1 MVHAEALSTLPPA
14 AGATA
19 AIVQFVGEL
28 RHAALPDEVLHYARR
43 HLLDTVG
50 VMIAGAGG
58 DVATRAEAVLAA
70 VRPAGRIP
78 VPGRARRADVID
90 AAFLGGTAAH
100 GIELDDGFRQGSVH
114 PGCVVVPAVLALG
127 YDRHAD
133 GRAVMEAIVAGYEAV
148 IAIGRACHPD
158 LRQRGFH
165 PTAAVGVFGSA
176 AAAGKLRGLS
186 ADALA
191 NALGLAASSAAGL
204 FAFVNGGGDIK
215 RLHAGHA
222 AREGLQAALLAEQG
236 VEGPPD
242 VIEGR
247 DGFMQAFAFGRADKA
262 HSKSTRA
269 GHSPEPGSSARAALA
284 SEASGQ
290 LGHSKSARAGHSP
303 EPGSSAR
310 AIALPP
316 AAAFGITDCY
326 IKPYPCCRHIQPAVE
341 ALIGLVNDEA
351 IASDEVQ
358 RIEVA
363 TYSIAA
369 EHAETGWDDFASA
382 QLSFPY
388 LMGLALKF
396 RAVKFEHFSEQ
407 TRRDPAFGTIAR
419 KISVTAPADVD
430 RLYPQLRPARVTV
443 TTARGSFTR
452 QADEALGSRI
462 VPLDDAGLTA
472 KFLDLVG
479 PVLGAAR
486 AKELGEHLWSLDA
499 ISDVAPLVESMA
511 KPA

>member
-1 MVHAEALSTLPPA
+1 MVHAEALSTLPPV

-242 VIEGR
+242 VIEAR

-262 HSKSTRA
+262 HSKS
-269 GHSPEPGSSARAALA
+269 
-284 SEASGQ
+284 
-290 LGHSKSARAGHSP
+290 
-303 EPGSSAR
+303 AR

-316 AAAFGITDCY
+316 VAPFGITDCY

-341 ALIGLVNDEA
+341 ALIGLLNDEA

-358 RIEVA
+358 RIDVA
-363 TYSIAA
+363 TYRIAA

-407 TRRDPAFGTIAR
+407 TRRDPAFGAIAR
-419 KISVTAPADVD
+419 KLSVTAPADVD

>member
-1 MVHAEALSTLPPA
+1 MVHAEALSTLHPA

-19 AIVQFVGEL
+19 AIVEFVGEL
-28 RHAALPDEVLHYARR
+28 RHAALPDEVRHYARR

-70 VRPAGRIP
+70 ARPAGRIP
-78 VPGRARRADVID
+78 VPGRARRADLID

-133 GRAVMEAIVAGYEAV
+133 GRALMEAIVAGYEAV

-191 NALGLAASSAAGL
+191 NAFGLAASSAAGL

-242 VIEGR
+242 VIEAR
-247 DGFMQAFAFGRADKA
+247 DGFMQAFAFGRADK
-262 HSKSTRA
+262 T
-269 GHSPEPGSSARAALA
+269 RAALA

-290 LGHSKSARAGHSP
+290 RGHSKSARAGHSP

-310 AIALPP
+310 AVALPP
-316 AAAFGITDCY
+316 AAPFGITDCY

-358 RIEVA
+358 RIDVA
-363 TYSIAA
+363 TYRIAA

-407 TRRDPAFGTIAR
+407 TRRDPAFAAIAR
-419 KISVTAPADVD
+419 KLSVTAPADVD

-486 AKELGEHLWSLDA
+486 AKELGERLWSLDA
-499 ISDVAPLVESMA
+499 ISDVAALVESMA

>member
-1 MVHAEALSTLPPA
+1 MVHAEALSTLHPA

-19 AIVQFVGEL
+19 AIVEFVGEL
-28 RHAALPDEVLHYARR
+28 RHAALPDEVRHYARR

-70 VRPAGRIP
+70 TRPAGCIP

-114 PGCVVVPAVLALG
+114 PGCVVVPTVLALG
-127 YDRHAD
+127 YDRHVE
-133 GRAVMEAIVAGYEAV
+133 GRALMEAIVAGYEAV

-242 VIEGR
+242 VIEAR

-262 HSKSTRA
+262 
-269 GHSPEPGSSARAALA
+269 RAALA

-290 LGHSKSARAGHSP
+290 RGHSKSARAGHSP
-303 EPGSSAR
+303 EPASSAR
-310 AIALPP
+310 PIAFPP
-316 AAAFGITDCY
+316 AVAFGITDCY

-351 IASDEVQ
+351 IASDEVE
-358 RIEVA
+358 RIDVA
-363 TYSIAA
+363 TYRIAA

-396 RAVKFEHFSEQ
+396 RAIKFEHFSEQ
-407 TRRDPAFGTIAR
+407 TRRDPAFAAIAR
-419 KISVTAPADVD
+419 KLSVTAPADVD

-486 AKELGEHLWSLDA
+486 AKELGKRLWSLDA

-511 KPA
+511 QPA